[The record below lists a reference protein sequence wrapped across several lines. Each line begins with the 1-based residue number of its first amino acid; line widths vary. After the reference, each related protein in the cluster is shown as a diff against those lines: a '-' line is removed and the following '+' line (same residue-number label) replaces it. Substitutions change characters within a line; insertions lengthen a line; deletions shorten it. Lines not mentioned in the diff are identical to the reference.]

1 MYFNDITPIQKGNYL
16 EINFLICR
24 FPVGNLQKINL
35 NQKTSDGD
43 DDDDD
48 DDGDRSGGERDSVQM
63 GQRNMGKNCYMT
75 G

>member
-1 MYFNDITPIQKGNYL
+1 MYFNDITPIQNDSYL
-16 EINFLICR
+16 EINFLTCR
-24 FPVGNLQKINL
+24 FPVGILQKINP
-35 NQKTSDGD
+35 NQKTSD

-48 DDGDRSGGERDSVQM
+48 DDRSDGERDSVREM